1 MIDLF
6 ARNFDSDNAPAAPV
20 TTIDEEELN
29 LRLAEARKQGF
40 DAGRAVGQQDA
51 KAEFDAQEDARLE
64 AESAEIRAQL
74 DALIAQD
81 TRQCR
86 ATETDIVELFLGI
99 GDRLVP
105 ELLQNYGVD
114 LAIGRIRESVALS
127 RSTPV
132 LSITAC
138 PEVAA
143 RLQARGHSGRARH
156 LFRALHVATAAA
168 TVPARSCGRYPHERC
183 RWRWDWH
190 WDLIC
195 KPSTSNPSWHWD
207 LICWDLIRE
216 PPTSNPSWHW
226 DSICVP
232 PTSNPS

>member
-51 KAEFDAQEDARLE
+51 KAEFDAHEDARLE

-143 RLQARGHSGRARH
+143 RLKAEPPVWLPASTDAASIKIVADSDLPRGAARVVWQGGKLEYDLEEATTAVRS
-156 LFRALHVATAAA
+156 ALQTAAVELTA
-168 TVPARSCGRYPHERC
+168 TTRIAE
-183 RWRWDWH
+183 
-190 WDLIC
+190 
-195 KPSTSNPSWHWD
+195 
-207 LICWDLIRE
+207 
-216 PPTSNPSWHW
+216 
-226 DSICVP
+226 
-232 PTSNPS
+232 

>member
-105 ELLQNYGVD
+105 ELMQ
-114 LAIGRIRESVALS
+114 VAK
-127 RSTPV
+127 P
-132 LSITAC
+132 
-138 PEVAA
+138 AA
-143 RLQARGHSGRARH
+143 RLKAEPPVWLPASTDAASIKIVADSDLPRGAVRVVWQGGKLEYDLEEATTAVRS
-156 LFRALHVATAAA
+156 ALQTAAVELTA
-168 TVPARSCGRYPHERC
+168 TTRIAE
-183 RWRWDWH
+183 
-190 WDLIC
+190 
-195 KPSTSNPSWHWD
+195 
-207 LICWDLIRE
+207 
-216 PPTSNPSWHW
+216 
-226 DSICVP
+226 
-232 PTSNPS
+232 

>member
-114 LAIGRIRESVALS
+114 LAIG
-127 RSTPV
+127 
-132 LSITAC
+132 
-138 PEVAA
+138 
-143 RLQARGHSGRARH
+143 
-156 LFRALHVATAAA
+156 
-168 TVPARSCGRYPHERC
+168 
-183 RWRWDWH
+183 
-190 WDLIC
+190 
-195 KPSTSNPSWHWD
+195 
-207 LICWDLIRE
+207 
-216 PPTSNPSWHW
+216 
-226 DSICVP
+226 
-232 PTSNPS
+232 

>member
-105 ELLQNYGVD
+105 ELLQSYGVD

-143 RLQARGHSGRARH
+143 RLQAEPPVWLPASTDAASIKIVADSDLPRSAARVVWQGGK
-156 LFRALHVATAAA
+156 LEYDLEEATTAVRSALQTAAVELTA
-168 TVPARSCGRYPHERC
+168 TTRIAE
-183 RWRWDWH
+183 
-190 WDLIC
+190 
-195 KPSTSNPSWHWD
+195 
-207 LICWDLIRE
+207 
-216 PPTSNPSWHW
+216 
-226 DSICVP
+226 
-232 PTSNPS
+232 

>member
-74 DALIAQD
+74 AALIAQD

-114 LAIGRIRESVALS
+114 LSIGRIRAILVVAVS
-127 RSTPV
+127 STTAVRS
-132 LSITAC
+132 A
-138 PEVAA
+138 
-143 RLQARGHSGRARH
+143 LQ
-156 LFRALHVATAAA
+156 TAAVELTA
-168 TVPARSCGRYPHERC
+168 TTRIAE
-183 RWRWDWH
+183 
-190 WDLIC
+190 
-195 KPSTSNPSWHWD
+195 
-207 LICWDLIRE
+207 
-216 PPTSNPSWHW
+216 
-226 DSICVP
+226 
-232 PTSNPS
+232 

>member
-81 TRQCR
+81 TRQCL

-114 LAIGRIRESVALS
+114 LAIGRIRESVALG

-143 RLQARGHSGRARH
+143 RLQAEPPVWLPASTDAASIKIVADSDLPRGAARVAWQGGK
-156 LFRALHVATAAA
+156 LEYDLEEATTAVRSALQTAAVELTA
-168 TVPARSCGRYPHERC
+168 TTRIAE
-183 RWRWDWH
+183 
-190 WDLIC
+190 
-195 KPSTSNPSWHWD
+195 
-207 LICWDLIRE
+207 
-216 PPTSNPSWHW
+216 
-226 DSICVP
+226 
-232 PTSNPS
+232 